1 VSNQSHSPLAQRR
14 ILARRLI
21 VGGLVVLCLIVLSI
35 YGRESSSGPLHG
47 LQSGAGTLVT
57 PIQDGVSRAVQ
68 PVRNAWHWAK
78 SLVNARD
85 RAAQLA
91 MDNQQL
97 KAQIVQGQ
105 FNSEENQRLTQ
116 IPGLGNAWN
125 VDYNQVPADIISWSA
140 SPYYDEARIDKG
152 TSNGVIVNS
161 PVIAAGTA
169 GPALVGVIT
178 QAGPISSTVAFL
190 SQPQTSVGVTITNA
204 NSAFGILQPTAPG
217 AYEITGIPVGKPLA
231 NGDIVDTAGFRLF
244 GQLSIFPRGIPIG
257 LVEGVGHRETDVNQT
272 VQVDPFVDPNSLAYV
287 VALAPKSALAKQ
299 RATTP

>member
-1 VSNQSHSPLAQRR
+1 VSSKGNTPLAQRR
-14 ILARRLI
+14 VLARRLI

-35 YGRESSSGPLHG
+35 YGRETSSGPLHG
-47 LQSGAGTLVT
+47 LQNGAGTVVT

-68 PVRNAWHWAK
+68 PVRNAWDWGK

-91 MDNQQL
+91 KQNQQL
-97 KAQIVQGQ
+97 RAQIVQ
-105 FNSEENQRLTQ
+105 NQINGEINKQLVS

-125 VDYNQVPADIISWSA
+125 VDYTQVPADIIGWSP

-152 TSNGVIVNS
+152 TAAGVVVNS
-161 PVIAAGTA
+161 PVIAQGSA

-178 QAGPISSTVAFL
+178 QAGPLSSTISFL
-190 SQPQTSVGVTITNA
+190 SQPQTSVGVSITNA
-204 NSAFGILQPTAPG
+204 SSASGILQPTVPG
-217 AYEITGIPVGKPLA
+217 AFEITGIPVSKPVA
-231 NGDIVDTAGFRLF
+231 NGDIVYTAGFRSM
-244 GQLSIFPRGIPIG
+244 GQMSVYPRGIPIG
-257 LVEGVGHRETDVNQT
+257 VVTGVGHRETDVEQT

-287 VALAPKSALAKQ
+287 VALAPKSALAKL

>member
-1 VSNQSHSPLAQRR
+1 M
-14 ILARRLI
+14 ARRLI
-21 VGGLVVLCLIVLSI
+21 VGGLVVLCVIVLSI
-35 YGRESSSGPLHG
+35 YGRETSSGPLHG
-47 LQSGAGTLVT
+47 IQSGASTLVT
-57 PIQDGVSRAVQ
+57 PVQDGMSRAVQ
-68 PVRNAWHWAK
+68 PVRNAWDWAK

-91 MDNQQL
+91 KENQQL
-97 KAQIVQGQ
+97 KAEIVQGQ
-105 FNSEENQRLTQ
+105 FNYEENQRLIQ

-125 VDYNQVPADIISWSA
+125 VDYTQVPADIIGWSA

-152 TSNGVIVNS
+152 TSSGVIVNA

-178 QAGPISSTVAFL
+178 QAGPISSTVSFL
-190 SQPQTSVGVTITNA
+190 SQPQSSVGVTITEA

-217 AYEITGIPVGKPLA
+217 AFEITGIPVGKPIA
-231 NGDIVDTAGFRLF
+231 DGDIVYTAGFRDL
-244 GQLSIFPRGIPIG
+244 GQLSIYPRGIPIG
-257 LVEGVGHRETDVNQT
+257 VVEGVGHRETDVEQT

-299 RATTP
+299 RASTP